1 VALLNR
7 RRNAVI
13 FAVPGAEVSLQ
24 EVEISADEKRHVAKS
39 LPFLLEDEFAS
50 DIEDLH
56 LASMFCDKLKLAVA
70 ACDDSRMQAWEEL
83 LAGLPPINL
92 WLPEPLLLPRES
104 GEACVLIEADQVLVR
119 SGEYQGFAVEREMA
133 STWLQSLAAEPVDSV
148 IVYGLEQAV
157 DMELI
162 PVELQDRVQWRTGD
176 FAAALMLSEESAE
189 PLSLRQGRYGPSLP
203 LASWWRQW
211 RLAAAMLMAAFIV
224 QVGAS
229 YAEYRSLETDNQQM
243 HRQIESTYRQVAPQ
257 GAMSDPEKQLQRK
270 LSGMKG
276 GAQSGGFVP
285 LLEQLGRVVQGQPGT
300 TLSSINFTD
309 KAGDLRVILIAP
321 DFKAV
326 EAIRGRLDKAGL
338 QADLENS
345 NTQGDAVRARLK
357 VREK

>member
-1 VALLNR
+1 
-7 RRNAVI
+7 
-13 FAVPGAEVSLQ
+13 
-24 EVEISADEKRHVAKS
+24 
-39 LPFLLEDEFAS
+39 
-50 DIEDLH
+50 
-56 LASMFCDKLKLAVA
+56 
-70 ACDDSRMQAWEEL
+70 
-83 LAGLPPINL
+83 
-92 WLPEPLLLPRES
+92 
-104 GEACVLIEADQVLVR
+104 
-119 SGEYQGFAVEREMA
+119 
-133 STWLQSLAAEPVDSV
+133 
-148 IVYGLEQAV
+148 V

-203 LASWWRQW
+203 LASWWKQW